1 MKARTLL
8 RQKNIKTNS
17 IDRKKFAISLGL
29 IRRGRFEWRWLPLVV
44 NHMKSVIV
52 NWRDFLFHFEFNSL
66 FEWLSIPLEFEYR
79 ENFKRWTHWN
89 LQSPHQVND
98 DHTFAHTHTHT
109 LAYTLTQRFF
119 ILKKQYQNILVRP
132 LFAIKVTNVSVAVSQ
147 QRLLLLLFVFCFF
160 RLCIR

>member
-52 NWRDFLFHFEFNSL
+52 NWRDFLFHFEFHSL

-98 DHTFAHTHTHT
+98 DHTFAHTHTHAHT
-109 LAYTLTQRFF
+109 GVYAHTAFLHSKEAISKHTCETIICNQSYERVCGRISTTIVVVVVCF
-119 ILKKQYQNILVRP
+119 
-132 LFAIKVTNVSVAVSQ
+132 LFLS
-147 QRLLLLLFVFCFF
+147 FVH
-160 RLCIR
+160 